1 MRYQT
6 YTRPSLG
13 QHFCLSLGS
22 ALLAQV
28 KVLVAIDRKAH
39 VLLLLLL
46 LLLLFGTHFSHHN
59 FVWKKVLLFLL
70 IIFDNRRST

>member
-46 LLLLFGTHFSHHN
+46 LLLFGTHFSHHN